1 MSVSGIILVA
11 AALGLSN
18 FAAAIGIGLSGV
30 DGRLRI
36 RIAIIFGFFEAA
48 MPLLGLLVGH
58 RAAGSIGSA
67 ASYLGGGL
75 LIATG
80 LYAFAQA
87 KMSSSVVAGPTN
99 TGKLILTGAAL
110 SIDNLV
116 VGFALGA
123 YKVPTRRGRHRHR
136 CGERWDVPRW
146 SGSWQAT
153 RSLRRTVERRAGGCR
168 PGPRRHPHRHR
179 SALSASPVRREL
191 VGE

>member
-1 MSVSGIILVA
+1 VSVSGIILVA

-58 RAAGSIGSA
+58 RVAGSIGSA
-67 ASYLGGGL
+67 ASFLGGGL

-87 KMSSSVVAGPTN
+87 KMSSSGVAGPTN

-123 YKVPTRRGRHRHR
+123 YKVP
-136 CGERWDVPRW
+136 
-146 SGSWQAT
+146 
-153 RSLRRTVERRAGGCR
+153 LVEAAIVIAVVSVGM
-168 PGPRRHPHRHR
+168 
-179 SALSASPVRREL
+179 SL
-191 VGE
+191 VGLEVGRRLGRSVEQWSAELGAAVLVLVGILIATGAL

>member
-1 MSVSGIILVA
+1 VFGIILVA

-58 RAAGSIGSA
+58 RVAGSVGSA

-80 LYAFAQA
+80 LYAVVQA
-87 KMSSSVVAGPTN
+87 RLRASEVARPTN

-116 VGFALGA
+116 VGFALGT
-123 YKVPTRRGRHRHR
+123 YKVALVEAAIVIAVVSVGMSLIGLEVGRRLGHSV
-136 CGERWDVPRW
+136 EQW
-146 SGSWQAT
+146 SAE
-153 RSLRRTVERRAGGCR
+153 LGG
-168 PGPRRHPHRHR
+168 
-179 SALSASPVRREL
+179 AVLVL
-191 VGE
+191 VGILIATGVL

>member
-1 MSVSGIILVA
+1 MFGIILVA

-36 RIAIIFGFFEAA
+36 RIAVIFGFFEAA

-58 RAAGSIGSA
+58 RVAGSVGSA

-80 LYAFAQA
+80 LYAVVQA
-87 KMSSSVVAGPTN
+87 RMRTGEVARPTN
-99 TGKLILTGAAL
+99 TGQLILTGAAL

-116 VGFALGA
+116 VGFALGTH
-123 YKVPTRRGRHRHR
+123 KV
-136 CGERWDVPRW
+136 
-146 SGSWQAT
+146 
-153 RSLRRTVERRAGGCR
+153 
-168 PGPRRHPHRHR
+168 
-179 SALSASPVRREL
+179 ALAEAAIVIAVVSVGMSL
-191 VGE
+191 VGLEVGRRLGHSVEQWSAELGGGVLVLVGILIATGVL

>member
-1 MSVSGIILVA
+1 MLLSEIGVSYVGPVSGIILVA

-48 MPLLGLLVGH
+48 MPLLGLLLGH
-58 RAAGSIGSA
+58 QVAGSIGSA

-80 LYAFAQA
+80 LHTFVQA
-87 KMSSSVVAGPTN
+87 RMGASEAAGPN
-99 TGKLILTGAAL
+99 RTGKLILTGAAL

-123 YKVPTRRGRHRHR
+123 YKVP
-136 CGERWDVPRW
+136 
-146 SGSWQAT
+146 
-153 RSLRRTVERRAGGCR
+153 LVEAAIVIAAVSVGM
-168 PGPRRHPHRHR
+168 
-179 SALSASPVRREL
+179 SL
-191 VGE
+191 VGLEVGRRVVRSVDQWSAELGGTVLVLVGILIATGAL

>member
-1 MSVSGIILVA
+1 VSGIILVA

-58 RAAGSIGSA
+58 RVAGSIGSA

-87 KMSSSVVAGPTN
+87 KMSSAGVAGPTN

-123 YKVPTRRGRHRHR
+123 YKVP
-136 CGERWDVPRW
+136 
-146 SGSWQAT
+146 
-153 RSLRRTVERRAGGCR
+153 LVEAAIVIAVVSVGM
-168 PGPRRHPHRHR
+168 
-179 SALSASPVRREL
+179 SL
-191 VGE
+191 VGLEVGRRLGRSVEQWSAELGAAVLVLVGILIATGAL

>member
-1 MSVSGIILVA
+1 MSGIILVA
-11 AALGLSN
+11 IALGLSN

-58 RAAGSIGSA
+58 RLAESVGSA

-80 LYAFAQA
+80 LYAFVRAR
-87 KMSSSVVAGPTN
+87 MSATEVAGPTN

-123 YKVPTRRGRHRHR
+123 YKVPLVVAAIVIAVVSVGMSLIGLEVGRRLGHSV
-136 CGERWDVPRW
+136 EQW
-146 SGSWQAT
+146 SAEVGAAV
-153 RSLRRTVERRAGGCR
+153 LV
-168 PGPRRHPHRHR
+168 
-179 SALSASPVRREL
+179 L
-191 VGE
+191 VGILIATGAL

>member
-1 MSVSGIILVA
+1 VSGILLVA

-30 DGRLRI
+30 DGPLRI

-67 ASYLGGGL
+67 ASNLGGGL
-75 LIATG
+75 LVATG
-80 LYAFAQA
+80 IYTFVQA
-87 KMSSSVVAGPTN
+87 RMVVSEVARPTN
-99 TGKLILTGAAL
+99 RGKLVLTGAAL

-123 YKVPTRRGRHRHR
+123 YKVPLIEAAIVIATVSVGMSLIGLEVGSRLGRSV
-136 CGERWDVPRW
+136 EQW
-146 SGSWQAT
+146 SAE
-153 RSLRRTVERRAGGCR
+153 LGG
-168 PGPRRHPHRHR
+168 
-179 SALSASPVRREL
+179 AVLVL
-191 VGE
+191 VGVLIATGVL

>member
-1 MSVSGIILVA
+1 MSGIILVA
-11 AALGLSN
+11 VALGLSN

-30 DGRLRI
+30 DGRLRV

-58 RAAGSIGSA
+58 RVAGSIGSA

-80 LYAFAQA
+80 IYTFVQA
-87 KMSSSVVAGPTN
+87 RMAVSEAAGPTN

-123 YKVPTRRGRHRHR
+123 YKVPLVEAAIVIATVSVGMSLIGLEVGNRLGRSV
-136 CGERWDVPRW
+136 EQW
-146 SGSWQAT
+146 SAE
-153 RSLRRTVERRAGGCR
+153 LGG
-168 PGPRRHPHRHR
+168 
-179 SALSASPVRREL
+179 AVLVL
-191 VGE
+191 VGALIATGVI

>member
-1 MSVSGIILVA
+1 VSGIVLVA
-11 AALGLSN
+11 VALGLSN
-18 FAAAIGIGLSGV
+18 FAAAMGIGLSGV

-36 RIAIIFGFFEAA
+36 RIAIIFGFFEAV

-58 RAAGSIGSA
+58 RVAGSIGSS

-80 LYAFAQA
+80 LYTFVQA
-87 KMSSSVVAGPTN
+87 RMVTSEVAGPTT

-123 YKVPTRRGRHRHR
+123 YKVPLVEAAVVIAVVSVGMSLIGLEVGRRLGRSV
-136 CGERWDVPRW
+136 EKW
-146 SGSWQAT
+146 SAELGAAV
-153 RSLRRTVERRAGGCR
+153 LV
-168 PGPRRHPHRHR
+168 
-179 SALSASPVRREL
+179 L
-191 VGE
+191 VGTLIATGVL

>member
-1 MSVSGIILVA
+1 MSGIVLVA

-30 DGRLRI
+30 DSRLRI
-36 RIAIIFGFFEAA
+36 RIALIFGFFEAA

-58 RAAGSIGSA
+58 RVAGSIGSA

-80 LYAFAQA
+80 LYAFVQA
-87 KMSSSVVAGPTN
+87 RMGHAPETAGRAN
-99 TGKLILTGAAL
+99 TGNLILAGAAL

-123 YKVPTRRGRHRHR
+123 YGV
-136 CGERWDVPRW
+136 
-146 SGSWQAT
+146 Q
-153 RSLRRTVERRAGGCR
+153 LVEAAIVIAVV
-168 PGPRRHPHRHR
+168 
-179 SALSASPVRREL
+179 S
-191 VGE
+191 